1 MGNRSDEI
9 RKQIEKRRKTKTYPK
24 RRKVGTVNSPSIDWE
39 ENEEYSIFEADP
51 PSKIHPLWNKEIFL
65 FKILMSAILVL
76 VIAIIFKTSSPKLD
90 SVKGFVENTMK
101 TEFQFAAVSAWY
113 EKQFGKP
120 LAILP
125 TKEKKNESLDLAQD
139 QYVMD
144 ASARVLTNFSTDG
157 RGVLIETKYDEAVE
171 AMSGGRVV
179 FAGKKNDLGNT
190 VIIQHSDMTESWYGN
205 LETIDVSQYEE
216 VKTGKKVGTVSNK
229 ENGRSGEFYFAIK
242 QGKKFID
249 PIQVIKFE

>member
-1 MGNRSDEI
+1 
-9 RKQIEKRRKTKTYPK
+9 
-24 RRKVGTVNSPSIDWE
+24 
-39 ENEEYSIFEADP
+39 
-51 PSKIHPLWNKEIFL
+51 
-65 FKILMSAILVL
+65 
-76 VIAIIFKTSSPKLD
+76 
-90 SVKGFVENTMK
+90 
-101 TEFQFAAVSAWY
+101 
-113 EKQFGKP
+113 
-120 LAILP
+120 
-125 TKEKKNESLDLAQD
+125 
-139 QYVMD
+139 MD